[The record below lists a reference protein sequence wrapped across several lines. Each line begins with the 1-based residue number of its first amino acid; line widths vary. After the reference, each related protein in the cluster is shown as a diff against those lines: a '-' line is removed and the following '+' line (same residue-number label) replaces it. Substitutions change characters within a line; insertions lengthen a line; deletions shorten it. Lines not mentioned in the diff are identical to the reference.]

1 MKFTEKPLLK
11 SLSKTSVSIG
21 KLGEDEAAKILKKH
35 GYIVLERNYTVRG
48 GEIDIIAR
56 DGEYTCFVEVK
67 LRKNN
72 NYGTPAEM
80 ITPVKKARLIKA
92 AKVYSARKRITD
104 FPLRFDA
111 VLINGEEINGK
122 LKIKQTEVIKNA
134 FEL

>member
-11 SLSKTSVSIG
+11 SLYKTAVSIG
-21 KLGEDEAAKILKKH
+21 RLGESEAAKILKKQ
-35 GYIVLERNYTVRG
+35 GYKIIEKNYRVRG

-67 LRKNN
+67 LRKSND
-72 NYGTPAEM
+72 YGTPAEM
-80 ITPVKKARLIKA
+80 ITPTKRARLIKA
-92 AKVYSARKRITD
+92 AQCYCAQKRLTD
-104 FPLRFDA
+104 CPLRFDA

-122 LKIKQTEVIKNA
+122 LKIIHMEVIKNA